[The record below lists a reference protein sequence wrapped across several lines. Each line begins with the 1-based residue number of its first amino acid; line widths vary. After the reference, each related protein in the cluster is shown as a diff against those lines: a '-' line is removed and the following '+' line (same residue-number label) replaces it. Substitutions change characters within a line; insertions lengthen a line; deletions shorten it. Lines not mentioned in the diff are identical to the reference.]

1 MPIEM
6 SCTGCSQLLRVS
18 DEHAG
23 KKARC
28 PSCGTIV
35 EVPKAMPEGRS
46 RQEPDDPFSDNFP
59 LESAAKPNPF
69 SDRPQPTAN
78 PYVSPAQP
86 TGRAGGFQ
94 RAHRGG
100 MVLTFGIVG
109 VLCCMPLGI
118 AAWVMG
124 ASDLAEMRAGR
135 MDPSG
140 MDTTR
145 VGMILGIVPVGLAIL
160 GIVVN
165 VLLMAVGAAL

>member
-35 EVPKAMPEGRS
+35 EVPQAATGGTSPQS
-46 RQEPDDPFSDNFP
+46 ADDPFSDSFP
-59 LESAAKPNPF
+59 QQPKPNPF
-69 SDRPQPTAN
+69 ADRPQPTAN

-86 TGRAGGFQ
+86 TGRSGGFQ
-94 RAHRGG
+94 KAHRGG

-145 VGMILGIVPVGLAIL
+145 VGMILGIVSVGLAIL

>member
-1 MPIEM
+1 MPIEI

-18 DEHAG
+18 DQHAG

-35 EVPKAMPEGRS
+35 QIPKFGPD
-46 RQEPDDPFSDNFP
+46 EPSPLPADDPFSDSFP
-59 LESAAKPNPF
+59 QQSEPKPNPF
-69 SDRPQPTAN
+69 ADRPPSTPN
-78 PYVSPAQP
+78 PYLSPAQP
-86 TGRAGGFQ
+86 SGRSGGFQ
-94 RAHRGG
+94 KAHRGG
-100 MVLTFGIVG
+100 LVLTFGIVG

-124 ASDLAEMRAGR
+124 ASDLSEMRAGR
-135 MDPSG
+135 MDPGG

-145 VGMILGIVPVGLAIL
+145 VGMILGIVSVGLAVL

-165 VLLMAVGAAL
+165 VLLMVVGAAL